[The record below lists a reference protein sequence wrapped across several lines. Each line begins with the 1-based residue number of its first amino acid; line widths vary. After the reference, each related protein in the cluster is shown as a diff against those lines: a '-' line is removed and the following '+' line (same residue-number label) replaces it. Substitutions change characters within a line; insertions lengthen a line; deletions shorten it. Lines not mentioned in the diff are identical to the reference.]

1 MKFKTDDLDDFSDLQ
16 SRYPD
21 DGRRLRT
28 RADHSGTPTGP
39 DSIPAPKRETL
50 PESNWPVP
58 VPASALGGG
67 DAMTFQWAGYLAL
80 GFVLLLS
87 GLWKGGKSTLIG
99 HLLRAMG
106 DGGNIAGDVKPGRA
120 LIVSEESGGLW
131 ARRRDDLGL
140 GDHCEFLCRPFKTRP
155 ARREWESFVAYL
167 AELVS
172 ERRFNIVVVD
182 TIAGLLPIDNEND
195 AAQVQ
200 TALLPL
206 HRITEAGAAVLLVH
220 HPKKGDAGE
229 GQAAR
234 GSGALPGFVDVILEL
249 RRYAPAERDDRRR
262 TLTAYSR
269 FDETPPEVV
278 IELGDD
284 GYRLV
289 GGKADAKR
297 ADRMDAIGEL
307 LPGTA
312 PGLTAEEILNAW
324 PDGNGVP
331 KPGLRTARAD
341 LKHGADSGRWTVT
354 GHGSKGDPLR
364 YWVCDSIPASP
375 RAIGAGMESGTADPV
390 TSRVI
395 EHLDANG

>member
-1 MKFKTDDLDDFSDLQ
+1 MKFRTDDLHDFSDLQ
-16 SRYPD
+16 ARYPD
-21 DGRRLRT
+21 DGRALAT
-28 RADHSGTPTGP
+28 KAYHSGAPTGS
-39 DSIPAPKRETL
+39 DSIPAPKRGSL
-50 PESNWPVP
+50 PESNWPAP

-67 DAMTFQWAGYLAL
+67 DAVTFQWAGYLAL
-80 GFVLLLS
+80 GFILLLS

-106 DGGNIAGDVKPGRA
+106 SGGNIAGDVKPGRA
-120 LIVSEESGGLW
+120 LIVSEEAGGLW

-155 ARREWESFVAYL
+155 ARGAWESFVDYL
-167 AELVS
+167 AGLVI
-172 ERRFNIVVVD
+172 ERRFNVVVLD

-206 HRITEAGAAVLLVH
+206 HRITEAGAAVRLVH

-249 RRYAPAERDDRRR
+249 RRYAPADREDRRR

-278 IELGDD
+278 IELTGD

-297 ADRMDAIGEL
+297 TDRMDAIGEL

-312 PGLTAEEILNAW
+312 PGLTAEEILKAW
-324 PDGNGVP
+324 PDGDGIP
-331 KPGLRTARAD
+331 KSGIRTLRGD
-341 LKHGADSGRWTVT
+341 LKAGADSGRWIVS
-354 GHGSKGDPLR
+354 GRGSKGDPLR

-375 RAIGAGMESGTADPV
+375 HPIGAGMESEPGDTVAA
-390 TSRVI
+390 RVI
-395 EHLDANG
+395 EHLDGGG